1 MPRSHWNVSLA
12 GGILLALA
20 FFVAAPAA
28 QAVEVG
34 DLAPDFE
41 AKEFYNCADLSLRG
55 LRGRVV
61 LYELFSTG

>member
-1 MPRSHWNVSLA
+1 MLRSSLLGA
-12 GGILLALA
+12 SLALA
-20 FFVAAPAA
+20 LVLAAGPG

-41 AKEFYNCADLSLRG
+41 GREFFNCEELTLKS